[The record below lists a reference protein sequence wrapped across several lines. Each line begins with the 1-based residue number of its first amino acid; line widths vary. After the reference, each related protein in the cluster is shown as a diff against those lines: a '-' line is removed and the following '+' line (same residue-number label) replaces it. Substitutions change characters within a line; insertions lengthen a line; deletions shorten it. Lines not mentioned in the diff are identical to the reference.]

1 MKNILILFFIVLH
14 CSLFA
19 QKPMMDNYSNLKLW
33 YERPAEFFEEAL
45 PLGNGKIGAMIFGG
59 TSSEKIYLNDITLW
73 SGSPVDPFMNRKA
86 YTFIPEIREAIQN
99 QNFPLADSLI
109 KHIQGKFS
117 ESYAPLGTLLIDY
130 KDQKPENYYRDLDL
144 NKSIATVIYDNQ
156 DAKISK
162 EYFVS
167 QPDKVIAIRIKSTK
181 SKSLDFSIH
190 TNSQLKSSVR
200 VNNGLLYLEGKAPTK
215 AEPNYYKRRENAILN
230 DESHTTHF
238 TAIVKVIPINGKI
251 IYSDTAIHYS
261 KGSEAIILVSTETSF
276 NGFDKDPVS
285 EGKNDLENC
294 ESNIKLASQKSYES
308 LKINHINDYQYFF
321 NRVHFELGSL
331 AGKES
336 ISTEKRLI
344 RYMEGKKDPYLEAL
358 YFQYGRYLLISSSRT
373 PGVPAN
379 LQGLWN
385 PYIQPPWSSNYTVN
399 INVEE
404 NYWPSEITNL
414 SEMHLPFL
422 DFISN
427 LSKTGEIT
435 AKTFYNAPGW
445 VAHHNSDIWAMTNP
459 VGDFGNGDPVWAN
472 WNMGGAW
479 TSTHLWEHY
488 LFTLDEIFLKEKAYP
503 IMKGAAEFCLSTLI
517 KGPNGKLVTMLSTS
531 PENKFLS
538 QDGKRVATSFG
549 STSDMGMI
557 RELFMDLLEAEKVL
571 GIKNDFSEK
580 ISQTL
585 ENLHPYQIGKN
596 GSLQEWYYDFEEPE
610 IKHRHQSHLFG
621 LYPGHHINYESLP
634 EIVKA
639 SERALEIKGD
649 ETTGWSK
656 GWRINLWARIKDGDH
671 AYKMYRELLK
681 YVAPDKMETNYA
693 RGGGTYP
700 NLWDAHPPFQIDGNF
715 GGTAAVAEMIVQSNK
730 NSIELLPAIPQEWQN
745 GKMNGLKARGNI
757 ELNIQWENGELK
769 NVELISKKL
778 QELTLIYKGTKKKV
792 ILEVGKPFIV
802 NDFK

>member
-1 MKNILILFFIVLH
+1 MKTIRITLFFLASL
-14 CSLFA
+14 SLFA
-19 QKPMMDNYSNLKLW
+19 QKPIQDDYNTLKLW

-45 PLGNGKIGAMIFGG
+45 PLGNGKTGAMIFGG
-59 TSSEKIYLNDITLW
+59 ISSEKIYLNDLTLW
-73 SGSPVDPFMNRKA
+73 SGRPVDPYMNKNA
-86 YTFIPEIREAIQN
+86 YKFIPEIKQALQN
-99 QNFPLADSLI
+99 QNFSLADSLI
-109 KHIQGKFS
+109 KNIQGKFS

-130 KDQKPENYYRDLDL
+130 KDQKGEHYYRDLDL
-144 NKSIATVIYDNQ
+144 NKAIAHVTYENGDE
-156 DAKISK
+156 KISR

-167 QPDKVIAIRIKSTK
+167 NPDKVIAIRIKSNQNQ
-181 SKSLDFSIH
+181 SLNFSIH
-190 TNSQLKSSVR
+190 YESQLKSQVR
-200 VNNGLLYLEGKAPTK
+200 IANGLLYLEGKAPTK
-215 AEPNYYKRRENAILN
+215 AEPNYYKKREDAILF
-230 DESHTTHF
+230 DESPTTHF
-238 TAIVKVIPINGKI
+238 TSIVKIIPVNGDLS
-251 IYSDTAIHYS
+251 YSDSAIHYS
-261 KGSEAIILVSTETSF
+261 NGSEAILLVSTETSF
-276 NGFDKDPVS
+276 NGFDKDPVL
-285 EGKNDLENC
+285 EGKNDLEIC
-294 ESNIKLASQKSYES
+294 EANIHLAAQKAYES
-308 LKINHINDYQYFF
+308 LKNNHIKDYQQYF
-321 NRVHFELGSL
+321 NRVHFELASL
-331 AGKES
+331 QNKES

-344 RYMEGKKDPYLEAL
+344 RYMEGGKDPYLEAM

-404 NYWPSEITNL
+404 NYWPAEITNL
-414 SEMHLPFL
+414 SEMHVPFL
-422 DFISN
+422 EFISN

-445 VAHHNSDIWAMTNP
+445 AAHHNSDIWAMSNP
-459 VGDFGNGDPVWAN
+459 VGDFGKGDPVWAN

-488 LFTLDEIFLKEKAYP
+488 LFTVDESFLKEKAYP
-503 IMKGAAEFCLSTLI
+503 IMKGAAEFCLAMLM

-531 PENKFLS
+531 PENKFFT
-538 QDGKRVATSFG
+538 QDGKQAATSFG

-557 RELFMDLLEAEKVL
+557 RELFMDLLEAEKIL
-571 GIKNDFSEK
+571 GIENEFSKK
-580 ISQTL
+580 IKSAL

-621 LYPGHHINYESLP
+621 LYPGHHINYESMP

-639 SERALEIKGD
+639 SEKALEIKGD

-681 YVAPDKMETNYA
+681 YVAPDKKETNYT

-700 NLWDAHPPFQIDGNF
+700 NLLDAHPPFQIDGNF
-715 GGTAAVAEMIVQSNK
+715 GGTAAVAEMIIQSSLHK
-730 NSIELLPAIPQEWQN
+730 IDLLPAIPEEWTE
-745 GKMNGLKARGNI
+745 GSIKGLKARGNI
-757 ELNIQWENGELK
+757 ELSIRWEKGELK
-769 NVELISKKL
+769 SLELISKRA
-778 QELTLIYKGTKKKV
+778 QETTLIYKGKEKKV
-792 ILEVGKPFIV
+792 SLEPRKPLLIRNF
-802 NDFK
+802 